1 MINIV
6 YSDYYSKVTDEIV
19 NTIINKNDS
28 YKSDLSSDKK
38 IELSSY
44 RVNGVWEIPY
54 KINNLSKDCKH
65 FIAVGVVIKGDT
77 DHYEYLSTGVIN
89 ALMNLTINK
98 NVYIAN
104 CILNVHNLSQAEAR
118 SESKGIEAFEA
129 TLNIMNNE

>member
-6 YSDYYSKVTDEIV
+6 YSDYYSKVTDVIV
-19 NTIINKNDS
+19 STIINKYES
-28 YKSDLSSDKK
+28 CKSELSTDKN

-54 KINNLSKDCKH
+54 KINNLSKDSQH

-89 ALMNLTINK
+89 ALMNITLYK